1 MMHHIL
7 KSEPKH
13 NINTKKKI
21 FLSCSCTPFPV
32 TLSYLSFR
40 PPVRVD
46 CTSGLPSP
54 ATPLHSLLHL
64 PQWLLLHCLVEAV
77 CSKCPGSQQCPGFP
91 LSFLAGPYQSLTT
104 WSVTD
109 ANSSILAWR
118 ISWTE
123 KSGRFTGSQSQ
134 TQLEQL
140 SLHALTGESVLP
152 ENLPTPVTSGSPV
165 PMMLRLPWE
174 TSFCVTHLST
184 CCPPW
189 NS

>member
-1 MMHHIL
+1 MDREVWQVH
-7 KSEPKH
+7 
-13 NINTKKKI
+13 
-21 FLSCSCTPFPV
+21 
-32 TLSYLSFR
+32 
-40 PPVRVD
+40 RV
-46 CTSGLPSP
+46 
-54 ATPLHSLLHL
+54 A
-64 PQWLLLHCLVEAV
+64 
-77 CSKCPGSQQCPGFP
+77 K
-91 LSFLAGPYQSLTT
+91 
-104 WSVTD
+104 
-109 ANSSILAWR
+109 
-118 ISWTE
+118 
-123 KSGRFTGSQSQ
+123 SQ